1 MTRRNRPEEA
11 LQRAVASYLDL
22 ALPKDA
28 VWFHCPSGGG
38 RSKAEAG
45 IFKAMGVKAGVPDL
59 IIIYQGRVTAIELK
73 APGGTLSPGQKLMHA
88 RLSLAGVLVYTA
100 TRIEEVEGFLRG
112 AGVPLRAS
120 TGARAA

>member
-1 MTRRNRPEEA
+1 MTRRNRPEEMF
-11 LQRAVASYLDL
+11 QRATASYLDL
-22 ALPKDA
+22 ALPHDA

-59 IIIYQGRVTAIELK
+59 IIIYQGRVVAIELK
-73 APGGTLSPGQKLMHA
+73 TEKGRLSPAQKLMHA
-88 RLSLAGVLVYTA
+88 QLSLAGALVYTA
-100 TRIEEVEGFLRG
+100 WCIEEVEGFLRG

-120 TGARAA
+120 TKARVA